1 MIRRIKWNPGWR
13 LRARQALSLGLL
25 AAAGLVLG
33 IYWYQRAHAT
43 RNPPVPRLRL
53 SIRESAHG
61 FELSRSLGN
70 RTLFRLRAGTAVQMR
85 AGGHAAILRQVAL
98 QIFQSNGRR
107 ADQIYCQRL
116 QYQPATG
123 QVSTQGLVRMD
134 VGGQLGPPRPFGQPP
149 AAEHGNPIHIEAH
162 NLAFNTKLG
171 IGQMRGGLTF
181 RYLRAQGQAGSAD
194 WTSHPVELRLGG
206 QVRLR
211 WQSPGHPAWHVRAAR
226 AILDRARATIQLQG
240 GPGQPVLIR
249 QKTLWLRAAQLTL
262 YLRSDYTVRRILAPA
277 GLRGALQQVGNS
289 YSWQARQGTVWLD
302 APPAPAPMRQSRI
315 GSAGSAPAMLA
326 RLRHSAALPRQSLVV
341 THALL
346 RGAVRLRHRAAG
358 QQGSLLARRLW
369 LQFAAGNQL
378 RQARAL
384 GAVQLSETQA
394 GPALKSRST
403 AVSTP
408 RQPSAW
414 NLRNM
419 TLPLLSAP
427 GHGVHWRLQAPRLVL
442 NFALSPANAAAASA
456 SAVRLHLRQLRAHQA
471 HLRWHAQGRPPA
483 RAHAHTVRM
492 GFYSG
497 GRPRWLHA
505 HQVILLTRTTV
516 PAPGSKLKNSRV
528 VQWRRDQAGL
538 LHLHFLA
545 NGQLG
550 RWRETGHV
558 RLSESFSAAAPSAS
572 PAPGAADRQIILA
585 DGLSQAAAG
594 DWVRIWADPSSRYTR
609 GQIHLHTPQ
618 LRLRTARLKIQPQSR
633 LTLASQPV
641 SLIYLPGSADSF
653 NAPDAFTVESH
664 CSTNARSQAEVRGF
678 LPGPAPINENGILAS
693 IKVRKP
699 RLRPGICDI
708 VSPEEKAAVPLSAMP
723 TSRRVYLTA
732 HGMQLH
738 ASAGWVLF
746 AGGVRLWQGPDLIA
760 ANRII
765 LDRGQATLDAG
776 GEVTS
781 VFQVPA
787 PRAKS
792 TATAHAGK
800 PAVTAARTLLIR
812 AQSLHFA
819 QRQAWAR
826 YQGHVLLT
834 QGPNRLTAPV
844 LTVFFS
850 PQPNA
855 GHTPATPSLR
865 LNRVVATGGVH
876 MSSVGRR
883 GQAAKVIYDPVHNL
897 ITLSGGSPSIFDAEL
912 GFLTGRSLTFSPSGD
927 TIRVESW
934 SHSRLYTSY
943 RVGSHPIEKK

>member
-85 AGGHAAILRQVAL
+85 AGGHAAILRQVTL

-483 RAHAHTVRM
+483 HAQAHTVRM

-505 HQVILLTRTTV
+505 HQVILLTRTTA

-653 NAPDAFTVESH
+653 HA
-664 CSTNARSQAEVRGF
+664 
-678 LPGPAPINENGILAS
+678 
-693 IKVRKP
+693 
-699 RLRPGICDI
+699 
-708 VSPEEKAAVPLSAMP
+708 PLSAKP
-723 TSRRVYLTA
+723 PSRRVYLTA

-787 PRAKS
+787 PRAES
-792 TATAHAGK
+792 TATAPAGK
-800 PAVTAARTLLIR
+800 PAATASRTLLIR

-855 GHTPATPSLR
+855 GHTPATPLLR